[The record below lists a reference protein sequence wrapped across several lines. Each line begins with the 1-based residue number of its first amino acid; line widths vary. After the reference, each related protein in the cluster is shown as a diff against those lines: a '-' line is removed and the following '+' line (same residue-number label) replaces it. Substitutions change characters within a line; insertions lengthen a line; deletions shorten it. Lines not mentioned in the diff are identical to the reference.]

1 MKGVRGMTQPK
12 ALGIINEV
20 RKTIVGK
27 DTVVCKTLMAII
39 AGGHILLEDNP
50 GVGKTTMALAF
61 SKAMSMR
68 FSRVQFT
75 PETMPSDVVGYS
87 VPGREGGKP
96 EYRPGPIMSH
106 MFLADEIN
114 RTSAKTQSALL
125 EAMEEGQVTVDG
137 ASYRL
142 PKPYTVI
149 ATQNPLGT
157 AGTQPLP
164 ESQLD
169 RFMLRLSIGYPTAEQ
184 EIDVLRQTEGVR
196 PLENISPAA
205 TLEEVMGMRAEAAKV
220 HVADD
225 LYRYVADLCTATR
238 EDPSLRL
245 GASPRAGQA
254 LIRASRASAWMGG
267 RDYIVPADIHLLFF
281 DVMCH
286 RVVLEPQ
293 ARLGGSDAR
302 SVLEGTLSRVA
313 APKLLR

>member
-1 MKGVRGMTQPK
+1 MTQPK
-12 ALGIINEV
+12 ALAIINEV
-20 RKTIVGK
+20 RKAIVGK
-27 DTVVCKTLMAII
+27 DTVVCKALMAVI

-61 SKAMSMR
+61 SRAMSMS

-87 VPGREGGKP
+87 MYNKETGRL
-96 EYRPGPIMSH
+96 EYRPGAALCNL
-106 MFLADEIN
+106 FLADEIN

-137 ASYRL
+137 ISRPL
-142 PKPYTVI
+142 PVPYTVI

-169 RFMLRLSIGYPTAEQ
+169 RFMLRLSIGYPSVEQ
-184 EIDVLRQTEGVR
+184 EVKILKQTEGRR
-196 PLENISPAA
+196 PLDSIVPVAA
-205 TLEEVMGMRAEAAKV
+205 LQEVEGMRREAAAV
-220 HVADD
+220 HVAED
-225 LYRYVADLCTATR
+225 LYRYVAELCTATR

-245 GASPRAGQA
+245 GASPRAGSA
-254 LIRASRASAWMGG
+254 LIRACRASAWMGG
-267 RDYIVPADIHLLFF
+267 RDYIVPADINLLFY
-281 DVMCH
+281 DVLSH

-293 ARLGGSDAR
+293 AKMNGLDAH
-302 SVLEGTLSRVA
+302 SVLEGVMAQVS
-313 APKLLR
+313 APRLLK

>member
-1 MKGVRGMTQPK
+1 MTQPK
-12 ALGIINEV
+12 ALAIINEV
-20 RKTIVGK
+20 RKAIVGK
-27 DTVVCKTLMAII
+27 DTVVCKALMAVI

-61 SKAMSMR
+61 SRAMSMS

-87 VPGREGGKP
+87 MYNKETGRL
-96 EYRPGPIMSH
+96 EYRPGAALCNL
-106 MFLADEIN
+106 FLADEIN

-137 ASYRL
+137 VSRRL
-142 PKPYTVI
+142 PRPYTVI

-169 RFMLRLSIGYPTAEQ
+169 RFMIRLSIGYPTAEQ
-184 EIDVLRQTEGVR
+184 EIGILRQTEDKR
-196 PLENISPAA
+196 PLESVRAA
-205 TLEEVMGMRAEAAKV
+205 ASLEEVTAMRGEAARV

-225 LYRYVADLCTATR
+225 LYKYVADLCTATR
-238 EDPSLRL
+238 EDPALRL

-254 LIRASRASAWMGG
+254 LVRICRASAWMGG
-267 RDYIVPADIHLLFF
+267 RDYVVPADIHLLFQ
-281 DVMCH
+281 DVMAH
-286 RVVLEPQ
+286 RVALEPQ
-293 ARLGGSDAR
+293 ARLSGSDAP
-302 SVLEGTLSRVA
+302 SVLEGVLSAVP

>member
-1 MKGVRGMTQPK
+1 MTQPK

-20 RKTIVGK
+20 RKAIVGK

-87 VPGREGGKP
+87 VPGRDGGKL

-137 ASYRL
+137 ISRPL
-142 PKPYTVI
+142 PVPYTVI

-169 RFMLRLSIGYPTAEQ
+169 RFMLRLSIGYPSVEQ
-184 EIDVLRQTEGVR
+184 EVKILKQTEGRR
-196 PLENISPAA
+196 PLDSIVPVAA
-205 TLEEVMGMRAEAAKV
+205 LQEVEGMRREAAAV
-220 HVADD
+220 HVAED
-225 LYRYVADLCTATR
+225 LYRYVAELCTATR

-245 GASPRAGQA
+245 GASPRAGSA
-254 LIRASRASAWMGG
+254 LIRACRASAWMGG
-267 RDYIVPADIHLLFF
+267 RDYIVPADINLLFY
-281 DVMCH
+281 DVLSH

-293 ARLGGSDAR
+293 AKMNGLDAH
-302 SVLEGTLSRVA
+302 SVLEGVMAQVS
-313 APKLLR
+313 APRLLK